1 MSTPVLG
8 AKRLI
13 GIIGDG
19 PWKAPAYE
27 SLAAAVAAA
36 ITDGRLPVGTRL
48 PSERELAAASGLS
61 RTTTGR
67 AYAQLREQ
75 EYILTRRGS
84 GSIVQLP
91 SVPGGRIDHL
101 LSPAG
106 GDESEVDLTCTAPV
120 APPDILDAYDRA
132 LSRLGA
138 YLPGTGYYP
147 SGLPV
152 LREIIAD
159 RYTRR
164 GAPTDPDQILI
175 TSGALGGAAI
185 AVRALLDVEPH
196 ESARLGGARSSSRV
210 LIESP
215 TYPNAIATLEGAGAA
230 LVTYPLEFGTQGH
243 HWDID
248 AMEQLMGQ
256 TRPRS
261 AYLIPDFHNP
271 TGALLP
277 EAQRSELAEALRR
290 HRVVP
295 VFDESLVE
303 LELEDGRMATP
314 MSALI
319 TDAVT
324 VGSVSKIYW
333 GGLRIGWMR
342 IPRHRIGHF
351 ASSRLG
357 LDLGA
362 PVLEQLVTVE
372 LMSNHDAVVADCRS
386 RLRAARDLLAAQ
398 VRSWLPEWKLIV
410 PSGGMALWAELP
422 EARSG
427 VLSIAARNHG
437 LRLVAGPNFAPAGGL
452 DRWVRLPYTVT
463 ESELQQVGPR
473 LAAAWEEAKSMTG
486 RGPTDR
492 ARIVA

>member
-1 MSTPVLG
+1 MSTPIVG
-8 AKRLI
+8 AKRLV

-19 PWKAPAYE
+19 PWKAPAFE

-36 ITDGRLPVGTRL
+36 ITDGRLPVGARL
-48 PSERELAAASGLS
+48 PSERELAVAIGLS

-67 AYAQLREQ
+67 AYAELREQ
-75 EYILTRRGS
+75 EFILTRRGS
-84 GSIVQLP
+84 GSVVQLP

-106 GDESEVDLTCTAPV
+106 ADEAEIDLTCTAPV
-120 APPDILDAYDRA
+120 AAPDILGAYDRA

-185 AVRALLDVEPH
+185 AVRALLDGT
-196 ESARLGGARSSSRV
+196 ARLGGTRSTSRV
-210 LIESP
+210 LVESP
-215 TYPNAIATLEGAGAA
+215 TYPNAIATLEGAGAS
-230 LVTYPLEFGTQGH
+230 LVTYPLEFGPQGH

-248 AMEQLMGQ
+248 AMDQLMGQ
-256 TRPRS
+256 MRPRS

-277 EAQRSELAEALRR
+277 DAQRRDLAEVLGR

-303 LELEDGRMATP
+303 LGLEEGPTPIP
-314 MSALI
+314 MSVLLS
-319 TDAVT
+319 DSVT

-342 IPRHRIGHF
+342 IPRHRVDHF

-372 LMSNHDAVVADCRS
+372 LMADHEAVVAECRS
-386 RLRAARDLLAAQ
+386 RLRAARDMLAAQ
-398 VRSWLPEWKLIV
+398 VRSWVPEWKLIV

-463 ESELQQVGPR
+463 ETELEQVGPR
-473 LAAAWEEAKSMTG
+473 LAAAWEEAKSMAG
-486 RGPTDR
+486 RGPTSR

>member
-8 AKRLI
+8 AKRLV

-19 PWKAPAYE
+19 PWKAPAFE

-36 ITDGRLPVGTRL
+36 ITDGRLPVGVRL
-48 PSERELAAASGLS
+48 PSERELAAAIGLS

-75 EYILTRRGS
+75 EFILTRRGS
-84 GSIVQLP
+84 GSVVQLP

-106 GDESEVDLTCTAPV
+106 ADEAEIDLTCTAPV
-120 APPDILDAYDRA
+120 AAPDILGAYDRA

-185 AVRALLDVEPH
+185 AVRALLDGA
-196 ESARLGGARSSSRV
+196 ARLGGTRSTSRV
-210 LIESP
+210 LVESP
-215 TYPNAIATLEGAGAA
+215 TYPNAIATLEGAGAS
-230 LVTYPLEFGTQGH
+230 LVTYPVEFGPQGH

-248 AMEQLMGQ
+248 AMDQLMGQ
-256 TRPRS
+256 MRPRS

-271 TGALLP
+271 TGALLR
-277 EAQRSELAEALRR
+277 EAQRSDLAEALRR

-303 LELEDGRMATP
+303 LGLEEGPTPTP

-319 TDAVT
+319 SDSVT

-342 IPRHRIGHF
+342 IPRHRVDHF

-372 LMSNHDAVVADCRS
+372 LMADHEAVVAECRT
-386 RLRAARDLLAAQ
+386 RLRAARDMLAAQ
-398 VRSWLPEWKLIV
+398 VRSWVPEWKLIV

-463 ESELQQVGPR
+463 KTELEQVGPR
-473 LAAAWEEAKSMTG
+473 LAAAWEEAKSMAG
-486 RGPTDR
+486 RGPTSR

>member
-1 MSTPVLG
+1 MTIQVLS
-8 AKRLI
+8 ARRI
-13 GIIGDG
+13 GSIIGSG

-36 ITDGRLPVGTRL
+36 VTDGRIPVGARL
-48 PSERELAAASGLS
+48 PSERDLAAALGVS

-75 EYILTRRGS
+75 EYISTRRGS
-84 GSIVQLP
+84 GSIVRLP

-106 GDESEVDLTCTAPV
+106 SEDIQIDLTCTAPM
-120 APPDILDAYDRA
+120 APPEILAAYERA
-132 LSRLGA
+132 LSRLRA

-152 LREIIAD
+152 LREMIAE

-164 GAPTDPDQILI
+164 GAPTGPDQILI

-185 AVRALLDVEPH
+185 AVRALLDPQGH
-196 ESARLGGARSSSRV
+196 ELTGRNSARPTSRV
-210 LIESP
+210 LVESP
-215 TYPNAIATLEGAGAA
+215 TYPNAIATLEAAGAS
-230 LVTYPLEFGTQGH
+230 LVSYPLEIGADGH
-243 HWDID
+243 HWDIE
-248 AMEQLMGQ
+248 AMEALVRQA
-256 TRPRS
+256 RPRS
-261 AYLIPDFHNP
+261 AYLIPDHHNP

-277 EAQRSELAEALRR
+277 EDQRPKLAAALKR

-303 LELEDGRMATP
+303 LGLDGAPMPTP
-314 MSALI
+314 MAAMIPDS
-319 TDAVT
+319 VT
-324 VGSVSKIYW
+324 VGSVSKVYW

-342 IPRHRIGHF
+342 IPRDRIDRF

-372 LMSNHDAVVADCRS
+372 LMVDHEAIVGDCRD
-386 RLRAARDLLAAQ
+386 RLRTARDCLAEQ
-398 VRSWLPEWKLIV
+398 VRTWLPEWRLVV
-410 PSGGMALWAELP
+410 PAGGMALWAELP
-422 EARSG
+422 QPRSG
-427 VLSIAARNHG
+427 ALSIAARNHG
-437 LRLVAGPNFAPAGGL
+437 LGLVAGPNFAPAGGL
-452 DRWVRLPYTVT
+452 DRWIRLPYTVP
-463 ESELQQVGPR
+463 ESELRQVGAR
-473 LAAAWEEAKSMTG
+473 LAAAWEEAKAMED
-486 RGPTDR
+486 RVPMRR

>member
-1 MSTPVLG
+1 MSTPIVG
-8 AKRLI
+8 AKRLV

-19 PWKAPAYE
+19 PWKAPAFE

-36 ITDGRLPVGTRL
+36 ITDGRLPVGARL
-48 PSERELAAASGLS
+48 PSERELAAAISLS

-75 EYILTRRGS
+75 EFILTHRGS
-84 GSIVQLP
+84 GSVVQLP

-106 GDESEVDLTCTAPV
+106 ADETEIDLTCTAPV
-120 APPDILDAYDRA
+120 AAPDILGAYDRA

-185 AVRALLDVEPH
+185 AVRALLDGA
-196 ESARLGGARSSSRV
+196 ARLGGTRSTSRV
-210 LIESP
+210 LVESP
-215 TYPNAIATLEGAGAA
+215 TYPNAIATLEGAGAS
-230 LVTYPLEFGTQGH
+230 LVTYPLEFGPQGH

-248 AMEQLMGQ
+248 AMDQLMGQ
-256 TRPRS
+256 MRPRS

-271 TGALLP
+271 TGALLR
-277 EAQRSELAEALRR
+277 EAQRSDLAEALRR

-303 LELEDGRMATP
+303 LGLEEGPTPTP

-319 TDAVT
+319 SDSVT

-342 IPRHRIGHF
+342 IPRHRVDHF

-372 LMSNHDAVVADCRS
+372 LMANHEAVVAECRT
-386 RLRAARDLLAAQ
+386 RLRAARDMLAAQ
-398 VRSWLPEWKLIV
+398 VRSWVPEWKLIV

-437 LRLVAGPNFAPAGGL
+437 LGLVAGPNFAPAGGL

-463 ESELQQVGPR
+463 ETELEQVGPR
-473 LAAAWEEAKSMTG
+473 LAAAWEEAKSMAG
-486 RGPTDR
+486 RGPTSR

>member
-1 MSTPVLG
+1 MSTPIVG
-8 AKRLI
+8 AKRLV

-19 PWKAPAYE
+19 PWKAPAFE

-36 ITDGRLPVGTRL
+36 ITDGRLPVGARL
-48 PSERELAAASGLS
+48 PSERELAVAIGLS

-75 EYILTRRGS
+75 EFILTRRGS
-84 GSIVQLP
+84 GSVVQLP

-106 GDESEVDLTCTAPV
+106 ADEAEIDLTCTAPV
-120 APPDILDAYDRA
+120 AAPDILGAYDRA

-185 AVRALLDVEPH
+185 AVRALLDGG
-196 ESARLGGARSSSRV
+196 ARFGGARSTSRV
-210 LIESP
+210 LVESP
-215 TYPNAIATLEGAGAA
+215 TYPNAIATLEGAGAS
-230 LVTYPLEFGTQGH
+230 LVTYPLEFGPQGH

-248 AMEQLMGQ
+248 SMDQLMGQ
-256 TRPRS
+256 MRPRS

-277 EAQRSELAEALRR
+277 DAQRRDLAEVLGR

-303 LELEDGRMATP
+303 LGLEEGPTPIP
-314 MSALI
+314 MSVLLS
-319 TDAVT
+319 DSVT

-342 IPRHRIGHF
+342 IPRHRVDHF

-372 LMSNHDAVVADCRS
+372 LMADHEAVVAECRS
-386 RLRAARDLLAAQ
+386 RLRAARDMLAAQ
-398 VRSWLPEWKLIV
+398 VRSWVPEWKLIV

-463 ESELQQVGPR
+463 ETELEQVGPR
-473 LAAAWEEAKSMTG
+473 LAAAWEEAKSMAG
-486 RGPTDR
+486 RGPTSR

>member
-1 MSTPVLG
+1 MSTLVMG
-8 AKRLI
+8 AKRLV

-19 PWKAPAYE
+19 PWKTPAFE

-36 ITDGRLPVGTRL
+36 ITDGRLPVGARL
-48 PSERELAAASGLS
+48 PSERELASATGLS

-75 EYILTRRGS
+75 EYILTRGGS
-84 GSIVQLP
+84 GSVVQLP

-106 GDESEVDLTCTAPV
+106 ADETEIDLTCTAPF
-120 APPDILDAYDRA
+120 AAPDILDAYDQA
-132 LSRLGA
+132 LTRLGA

-185 AVRALLDVEPH
+185 AVRALLDGG
-196 ESARLGGARSSSRV
+196 ARFGGARSTSRV
-210 LIESP
+210 LVESP
-215 TYPNAIATLEGAGAA
+215 TYPNAIATLEGAGAT
-230 LVTYPLEFGTQGH
+230 LVTYPLEFGPQGH
-243 HWDID
+243 HWNID
-248 AMEQLMGQ
+248 AMDQLMGQ
-256 TRPRS
+256 MRPRS

-277 EAQRSELAEALRR
+277 EDRRRDLAEALRR

-303 LELEDGRMATP
+303 LGLEGDAVPTP

-319 TDAVT
+319 PDSVT

-333 GGLRIGWMR
+333 GGMRIGWMR
-342 IPRHRIGHF
+342 IPRHRVDHF

-372 LMSNHDAVVADCRS
+372 LMKNHDAIVADCRS
-386 RLRAARDLLAAQ
+386 RLRAARDKLAAQ
-398 VRSWLPEWKLIV
+398 VRTWLPEWKLIV
-410 PSGGMALWAELP
+410 PAGGMALWAELP

-463 ESELQQVGPR
+463 ESELEEVGPR
-473 LAAAWEEAKSMTG
+473 LAAAWEEAKSMNG

>member
-1 MSTPVLG
+1 MSTPIVG
-8 AKRLI
+8 AKRLV

-19 PWKAPAYE
+19 PWKAPAFE

-36 ITDGRLPVGTRL
+36 ITDGRLPVGARL
-48 PSERELAAASGLS
+48 PSERELAAAISLS

-75 EYILTRRGS
+75 EFILTHRGS
-84 GSIVQLP
+84 GSVVQLP

-106 GDESEVDLTCTAPV
+106 ADEAEIDLTCTAPV
-120 APPDILDAYDRA
+120 AAPDILGAYDRA

-185 AVRALLDVEPH
+185 AVRALLDGA
-196 ESARLGGARSSSRV
+196 ARLGGTRSTSRV
-210 LIESP
+210 LVESP
-215 TYPNAIATLEGAGAA
+215 TYPNAIATLEGAGAS
-230 LVTYPLEFGTQGH
+230 LVTYPLEFGPQGH

-248 AMEQLMGQ
+248 AMDQLMGQ
-256 TRPRS
+256 MRPRS

-277 EAQRSELAEALRR
+277 DAQRFDLAEVLGR

-303 LELEDGRMATP
+303 LGLEEGPTPTP

-319 TDAVT
+319 SDSVT

-342 IPRHRIGHF
+342 IPRHQVDHF

-372 LMSNHDAVVADCRS
+372 LMANHEAVVAECRS
-386 RLRAARDLLAAQ
+386 RLRAARDMLAAQ
-398 VRSWLPEWKLIV
+398 VRSWVPEWKLIV

-463 ESELQQVGPR
+463 ETELEQVGPR
-473 LAAAWEEAKSMTG
+473 LAAAWEEAKSMAG
-486 RGPTDR
+486 RGPTSR

>member
-1 MSTPVLG
+1 MSTPIVG
-8 AKRLI
+8 AKRLV

-19 PWKAPAYE
+19 PWKAPAFE

-36 ITDGRLPVGTRL
+36 ITDGRLPVGARL
-48 PSERELAAASGLS
+48 PSERELAVAIGLS

-75 EYILTRRGS
+75 EFILTRRGS
-84 GSIVQLP
+84 GSVVQLP

-106 GDESEVDLTCTAPV
+106 ADEAEIDLTCTAPV
-120 APPDILDAYDRA
+120 AAPDILGAYDRA

-185 AVRALLDVEPH
+185 AVRALLDGT
-196 ESARLGGARSSSRV
+196 ARLGGTRSTSRV
-210 LIESP
+210 LVESP
-215 TYPNAIATLEGAGAA
+215 TYPNAIATLEGAGAS
-230 LVTYPLEFGTQGH
+230 LVTYPLEFGPQGH

-248 AMEQLMGQ
+248 AMDQLIGQ
-256 TRPRS
+256 MRPRS

-277 EAQRSELAEALRR
+277 DAQRRDLAEALRR

-303 LELEDGRMATP
+303 LGLEEGPTPTP

-319 TDAVT
+319 SDSVT

-342 IPRHRIGHF
+342 IPRHRVDHF

-372 LMSNHDAVVADCRS
+372 LMADHEAVVAECRS
-386 RLRAARDLLAAQ
+386 RLRAARDMLAAQ
-398 VRSWLPEWKLIV
+398 VRSWVPEWSLIV

-463 ESELQQVGPR
+463 ETELEQVGPR
-473 LAAAWEEAKSMTG
+473 LAAAWEEAKSMAG
-486 RGPTDR
+486 RGPTSR

>member
-1 MSTPVLG
+1 MSTVALG
-8 AKRLI
+8 AKRLASV
-13 GIIGDG
+13 IGDG
-19 PWKAPAYE
+19 PWKTPAFE

-36 ITDGRLPVGTRL
+36 ITDGRLPVGARL
-48 PSERELAAASGLS
+48 PSERELAVAVGVS

-67 AYAQLREQ
+67 AYAHLREQ
-75 EYILTRRGS
+75 EFIVTRRGS

-106 GDESEVDLTCTAPV
+106 ADEAEIDLTCTAPV
-120 APPDILDAYDRA
+120 AAPDILGAYDRA

-185 AVRALLDVEPH
+185 AVRALLDGA
-196 ESARLGGARSSSRV
+196 ARLGGTRSTSRV
-210 LIESP
+210 LVESP
-215 TYPNAIATLEGAGAA
+215 TYPNAIATLEGAGAS
-230 LVTYPLEFGTQGH
+230 LVTYPLEFGPQGH
-243 HWDID
+243 HWVID
-248 AMEQLMGQ
+248 AMDQLMGQ
-256 TRPRS
+256 MRPRS

-277 EAQRSELAEALRR
+277 DAQRRDLAEALRR

-303 LELEDGRMATP
+303 LGLEEGPTPTP

-319 TDAVT
+319 SDSVT

-342 IPRHRIGHF
+342 IPRHRVDHF
-351 ASSRLG
+351 ATSRLG

-372 LMSNHDAVVADCRS
+372 LMGSHEAIVAEARS
-386 RLRAARDLLAAQ
+386 RLRAARDSLAAQ
-398 VRSWLPEWKLIV
+398 VREWLPDWKLVI
-410 PSGGMALWAELP
+410 PPGGMALWAELP

-437 LRLVAGPNFAPAGGL
+437 LGLVAGPNFAPAGGL
-452 DRWVRLPYTVT
+452 DRWIRLPYTVPDA
-463 ESELQQVGPR
+463 ELDQVGPR
-473 LAAAWEEAKSMTG
+473 LAAAWNDAKSMAG
-486 RGPTDR
+486 RGPLGR

>member
-1 MSTPVLG
+1 MSTPIVG
-8 AKRLI
+8 AKRLV

-19 PWKAPAYE
+19 PWKAPAFE

-36 ITDGRLPVGTRL
+36 ITDGRLPVGARL
-48 PSERELAAASGLS
+48 PSERELAVAIGLS

-75 EYILTRRGS
+75 EFILTRRGS
-84 GSIVQLP
+84 GSVVQLP

-106 GDESEVDLTCTAPV
+106 ADEAEIDLTCTAPV
-120 APPDILDAYDRA
+120 AAPDILGAYDRA

-164 GAPTDPDQILI
+164 GAPTDPDKILI

-185 AVRALLDVEPH
+185 AVRALLDGT
-196 ESARLGGARSSSRV
+196 ARRGGTRSTSRV
-210 LIESP
+210 LVESP
-215 TYPNAIATLEGAGAA
+215 TYPNAIATLEGAGAS
-230 LVTYPLEFGTQGH
+230 LVTYPLEFGPQGH

-248 AMEQLMGQ
+248 AMDQLIGQ
-256 TRPRS
+256 MRPRS

-277 EAQRSELAEALRR
+277 DAQRRDLAEVLGR

-303 LELEDGRMATP
+303 LGLEEGPTPTP

-319 TDAVT
+319 SDSVT
-324 VGSVSKIYW
+324 VGSVSKIYC

-342 IPRHRIGHF
+342 IPRHRVDHF

-372 LMSNHDAVVADCRS
+372 LMADHEAVVAECRS
-386 RLRAARDLLAAQ
+386 RLRAARDMLAAQ
-398 VRSWLPEWKLIV
+398 VRSWVPEWSLIV

-422 EARSG
+422 EARYG

-463 ESELQQVGPR
+463 ETELEQVGPR
-473 LAAAWEEAKSMTG
+473 LAAAWEEAKSMAG
-486 RGPTDR
+486 RGPTSR

>member
-1 MSTPVLG
+1 MSTPIVG
-8 AKRLI
+8 AKRLV

-19 PWKAPAYE
+19 PWKAPAFE
-27 SLAAAVAAA
+27 SLAASVAAA
-36 ITDGRLPVGTRL
+36 ITDGRLPVGARL
-48 PSERELAAASGLS
+48 PSERELAAVIGLS

-75 EYILTRRGS
+75 EFILTRRGS
-84 GSIVQLP
+84 GSVVQLP
-91 SVPGGRIDHL
+91 TVPGGRIDHL

-106 GDESEVDLTCTAPV
+106 ADEAEIDLTCTAPV
-120 APPDILDAYDRA
+120 AAPDILGAYDRA

-185 AVRALLDVEPH
+185 AVRALLDG
-196 ESARLGGARSSSRV
+196 AGRLGGTRSTSRV
-210 LIESP
+210 LVESP
-215 TYPNAIATLEGAGAA
+215 TYPNAIATLEGAGAS
-230 LVTYPLEFGTQGH
+230 LVTYPLEFGPQGH

-248 AMEQLMGQ
+248 AMDQLVGQ
-256 TRPRS
+256 MRPRS

-277 EAQRSELAEALRR
+277 DAQRRDFAEVLGR

-303 LELEDGRMATP
+303 LGLEEGPMPTP

-319 TDAVT
+319 SDSVT

-342 IPRHRIGHF
+342 IPRHRVEHF

-372 LMSNHDAVVADCRS
+372 LMANHEAVVADCRA
-386 RLRAARDLLAAQ
+386 RLRAARDMLAAQ
-398 VRSWLPEWKLIV
+398 VRSWVPEWKLIV

-463 ESELQQVGPR
+463 ESELEQVGPR
-473 LAAAWEEAKSMTG
+473 LAAAWEEAKSMAG
-486 RGPTDR
+486 RGPTSR

>member
-1 MSTPVLG
+1 MSTPIVG
-8 AKRLI
+8 AKRLV

-19 PWKAPAYE
+19 PWKAPAFE

-36 ITDGRLPVGTRL
+36 ITDGRLPVGARL
-48 PSERELAAASGLS
+48 PSERELAVAIGLS

-75 EYILTRRGS
+75 EFILTRRGS
-84 GSIVQLP
+84 GSVVQLP

-106 GDESEVDLTCTAPV
+106 ADEAEIDLTCTAPV
-120 APPDILDAYDRA
+120 AAPDILGAYDRA

-185 AVRALLDVEPH
+185 AVRALLDGT
-196 ESARLGGARSSSRV
+196 ARLGGTRSTSRV
-210 LIESP
+210 LVESP
-215 TYPNAIATLEGAGAA
+215 TYPNAIATLEGAGAS
-230 LVTYPLEFGTQGH
+230 LVTYPLEFGPQGH

-248 AMEQLMGQ
+248 AMDQLMGQ
-256 TRPRS
+256 MRPRS

-277 EAQRSELAEALRR
+277 DAQRRDLAEALRR

-303 LELEDGRMATP
+303 LGLEEGPTPTP

-319 TDAVT
+319 SDSVT

-342 IPRHRIGHF
+342 IPRHRVDHF

-372 LMSNHDAVVADCRS
+372 LMADHEAVVAECRS
-386 RLRAARDLLAAQ
+386 RLRAARDMLAAQ
-398 VRSWLPEWKLIV
+398 VRSWVPEWKLIV

-463 ESELQQVGPR
+463 ETELEQVGPR
-473 LAAAWEEAKSMTG
+473 LAAAWEDAKSMAG
-486 RGPTDR
+486 RGPTSR

>member
-1 MSTPVLG
+1 MSTPIVG
-8 AKRLI
+8 AKRLV

-19 PWKAPAYE
+19 PWKAPAFE

-36 ITDGRLPVGTRL
+36 ITDGRLPVGARL
-48 PSERELAAASGLS
+48 PSERELAVAIGLS

-75 EYILTRRGS
+75 EFILTRRGS
-84 GSIVQLP
+84 GSVVQLP

-106 GDESEVDLTCTAPV
+106 ADEAEIDLTCTAPV
-120 APPDILDAYDRA
+120 AAPDILGAYDRA

-185 AVRALLDVEPH
+185 AVRALLDGT
-196 ESARLGGARSSSRV
+196 ARLGGTRSTSRV
-210 LIESP
+210 LVESP
-215 TYPNAIATLEGAGAA
+215 TYPNAIATLEGAGAS
-230 LVTYPLEFGTQGH
+230 LVTYPLEFGPQGH

-248 AMEQLMGQ
+248 AMDQLMGQ
-256 TRPRS
+256 MRPRS

-277 EAQRSELAEALRR
+277 DAQRRDLAEALGR

-303 LELEDGRMATP
+303 LGLEEGPTPIP
-314 MSALI
+314 MSVLLS
-319 TDAVT
+319 DSVT

-342 IPRHRIGHF
+342 IPRHRVDHF

-372 LMSNHDAVVADCRS
+372 LMADHEAVVAECRS
-386 RLRAARDLLAAQ
+386 RLRAARDMLAAQ
-398 VRSWLPEWKLIV
+398 VRSWVPEWKLIV

-463 ESELQQVGPR
+463 ETELEQVGPR
-473 LAAAWEEAKSMTG
+473 LAAAWEEAKSMAG
-486 RGPTDR
+486 RGPTSR

>member
-1 MSTPVLG
+1 MSTVALG
-8 AKRLI
+8 AKRLASV
-13 GIIGDG
+13 IGDG
-19 PWKAPAYE
+19 PWKTPAFE

-36 ITDGRLPVGTRL
+36 ITDGRLPVGARL
-48 PSERELAAASGLS
+48 PSERELAVAVGVS

-67 AYAQLREQ
+67 AYAHLREQ
-75 EYILTRRGS
+75 EFIVTRRGS

-101 LSPAG
+101 LSPSGA
-106 GDESEVDLTCTAPV
+106 DETEIDLTCTAPV
-120 APPDILDAYDRA
+120 AAPEILDAYERA

-152 LREIIAD
+152 LRELIAE
-159 RYTRR
+159 RYTSR

-175 TSGALGGAAI
+175 TSGAFGAAAI
-185 AVRALLDVEPH
+185 AVRALLDGT
-196 ESARLGGARSSSRV
+196 ARRGGTRSTSRV
-210 LIESP
+210 LVESP
-215 TYPNAIATLEGAGAA
+215 TYPNAIATLEGAGAS
-230 LVTYPLEFGTQGH
+230 LVTYPLEFGPQGH

-248 AMEQLMGQ
+248 AMDQLIGQ
-256 TRPRS
+256 MRPRS

-277 EAQRSELAEALRR
+277 DAQRRDLAEVLGR

-303 LELEDGRMATP
+303 LGLEEGPTPTP
-314 MSALI
+314 MSVLI
-319 TDAVT
+319 SDSVT

-342 IPRHRIGHF
+342 IPRHRVDHF

-372 LMSNHDAVVADCRS
+372 LMADHEAVVAECRS
-386 RLRAARDLLAAQ
+386 RLRAARDMLAAQ
-398 VRSWLPEWKLIV
+398 VRSWVPEWKLIV

-463 ESELQQVGPR
+463 ETELEQVGPR
-473 LAAAWEEAKSMTG
+473 LAAAWEEAKSMAG
-486 RGPTDR
+486 RGPTSR

>member
-1 MSTPVLG
+1 MSTPIVG
-8 AKRLI
+8 AKRLV

-19 PWKAPAYE
+19 PWKAPAFE

-36 ITDGRLPVGTRL
+36 VTDGRLPVGARL
-48 PSERELAAASGLS
+48 PSERELAVAIGLS

-75 EYILTRRGS
+75 EFILTRRGS
-84 GSIVQLP
+84 GSVVQLP

-106 GDESEVDLTCTAPV
+106 ADEAEIDLTCTAPV
-120 APPDILDAYDRA
+120 AAPDILGAYDRA

-185 AVRALLDVEPH
+185 AVRALLDGT
-196 ESARLGGARSSSRV
+196 ARRGGTRSTSRV
-210 LIESP
+210 LVESP
-215 TYPNAIATLEGAGAA
+215 TYPNAIATLEGAGAS
-230 LVTYPLEFGTQGH
+230 LVTYPLEFGPQGH

-248 AMEQLMGQ
+248 AMDQLIGQ
-256 TRPRS
+256 MRPRS

-277 EAQRSELAEALRR
+277 DAQRRDLAEVLGR

-303 LELEDGRMATP
+303 LGLEEAPTPTP
-314 MSALI
+314 MSVLI
-319 TDAVT
+319 SDSVT

-342 IPRHRIGHF
+342 IPRHRVDHF

-372 LMSNHDAVVADCRS
+372 LMADHEAVVAECRS
-386 RLRAARDLLAAQ
+386 RLRAARDMLAAQ
-398 VRSWLPEWKLIV
+398 VRSWVPEWKLIV

-463 ESELQQVGPR
+463 ETELEQVGPR
-473 LAAAWEEAKSMTG
+473 LAAAWEEAKSMAG
-486 RGPTDR
+486 RGPTSR

>member
-1 MSTPVLG
+1 MSTVALG
-8 AKRLI
+8 AKRLASV
-13 GIIGDG
+13 IGDG
-19 PWKAPAYE
+19 PWKTPAFE

-36 ITDGRLPVGTRL
+36 ITDGRLPVGARL
-48 PSERELAAASGLS
+48 PSERELAVAVGVS

-67 AYAQLREQ
+67 AYAHLREQ
-75 EYILTRRGS
+75 EFIVTRRGS

-101 LSPAG
+101 LSPSGA
-106 GDESEVDLTCTAPV
+106 DETEIDLTCTAPV
-120 APPDILDAYDRA
+120 AAPEILDAYERA

-152 LREIIAD
+152 LRELIAE
-159 RYTRR
+159 RYTSR

-185 AVRALLDVEPH
+185 AVRALLDGA
-196 ESARLGGARSSSRV
+196 ARLGGTRSTSRV
-210 LIESP
+210 LVESP
-215 TYPNAIATLEGAGAA
+215 TYPNAIATLEGAGAS
-230 LVTYPLEFGTQGH
+230 LVTYPLEFCPQGH

-248 AMEQLMGQ
+248 AMDQLMGQ
-256 TRPRS
+256 MRPRS

-277 EAQRSELAEALRR
+277 DAQRRDLAEVLGR

-303 LELEDGRMATP
+303 LGLEEGPTPTP

-319 TDAVT
+319 SDSVT

-342 IPRHRIGHF
+342 IPRHRVDHF

-372 LMSNHDAVVADCRS
+372 LMADHEAVVAECRT
-386 RLRAARDLLAAQ
+386 RLRAARDMLAAQ
-398 VRSWLPEWKLIV
+398 VRSWVPEWKLIV

-463 ESELQQVGPR
+463 ETELEQVGPR
-473 LAAAWEEAKSMTG
+473 LAAAWEEAKSMAG
-486 RGPTDR
+486 RGPTSR